1 MADPRWRRAPS
12 PTFIINDI
20 IVTSLLAL
28 DILLAKFMILSYTLV
43 FRCFSLY
50 TIIVKKG

>member
-1 MADPRWRRAPS
+1 MADLRWRKAPS

-20 IVTSLLAL
+20 VVTSLPAL

-43 FRCFSLY
+43 FRCISLY
-50 TIIVKKG
+50 TFTVKNG